1 MMNSL
6 LLILLL
12 LIMNTNNIAAA
23 SRQIHLRGG
32 RRTKSNKLDE
42 PQQDRNADA
51 AAAAREE
58 DSICKDVDNNLVG
71 THWNLTN
78 FTWSGVFPEEGEKTL
93 RPVDLEQERRGMT
106 LVIGETGTTGTC
118 GNNLCWGVS
127 EKIADNVFWI
137 HSLAR
142 TKMMSTPQEEA
153 YAALLTNGPYV
164 YHTCIESSTNQ
175 TKLNLYEVVDKDDQ
189 GNLVQGRLV
198 AIYDQIQLFL

>member
-1 MMNSL
+1 MNSL

-12 LIMNTNNIAAA
+12 LILNTNIAAA

-32 RRTKSNKLDE
+32 RRTKANKLDE

-58 DSICKDVDNNLVG
+58 DSICNDVDVDLVG

-78 FTWSGVFPEEGEKTL
+78 FTWNGVFPEEGEKTL

-142 TKMMSTPQEEA
+142 TKMMSTPQEDA

-189 GNLVQGRLV
+189 GNLVQGRLM
-198 AIYDQIQLFL
+198 AIYYQIHLLF